1 MIWGKKK
8 MKQELHQQYEEN
20 IKELK
25 DIGIHYVPLEEY
37 LSQDVYK
44 YAIGV
49 IPTYKPSILE
59 QLRLSIQKKKNRK

>member
-1 MIWGKKK
+1 MNCGKKK
-8 MKQELHQQYEEN
+8 MKQALHQQYEEN

-25 DIGIHYVPLEEY
+25 DIGIHYVPREEY
-37 LSQDVYK
+37 LNKDEYK

-59 QLRLSIQKKKNRK
+59 RLRIFLWKKRK